1 MRKITMR
8 QKKKSSVQTLDQ
20 FDMGRSG
27 SASIIQRRDMAQEMI
42 LRIRTGSVNQ
52 VSDETAEKNEK
63 QRANTSDFVRVDI

>member
-1 MRKITMR
+1 
-8 QKKKSSVQTLDQ
+8 
-20 FDMGRSG
+20 MGRSG